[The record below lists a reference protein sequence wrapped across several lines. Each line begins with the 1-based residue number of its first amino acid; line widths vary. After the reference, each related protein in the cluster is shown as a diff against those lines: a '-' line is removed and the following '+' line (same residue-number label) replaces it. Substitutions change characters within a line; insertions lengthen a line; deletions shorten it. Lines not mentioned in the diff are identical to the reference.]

1 MRLDSGGQTA
11 VAAIGLPP
19 WPTLRFGARSGEQ
32 ARRTRGAQVKL
43 GGVDVAVAVVAV
55 ASVGL
60 WVALWLRERR
70 FYELIFSLGASWNS
84 GEFWRAHVCASVH
97 TDRQADNYATCCA
110 VSPFWWRISS
120 HRAAKAKG
128 LLVVPRWPFCDWPTL
143 VGGKAK
149 QSGEAKEE
157 KQ

>member
-1 MRLDSGGQTA
+1 LLLLLLQLLQLVFGLRCGFESDVFTSSFSLSELHGIQENSGG
-11 VAAIGLPP
+11 
-19 WPTLRFGARSGEQ
+19 RMF
-32 ARRTRGAQVKL
+32 
-43 GGVDVAVAVVAV
+43 
-55 ASVGL
+55 
-60 WVALWLRERR
+60 
-70 FYELIFSLGASWNS
+70 
-84 GEFWRAHVCASVH
+84 AHLYTQ

-120 HRAAKAKG
+120 HQAAKAKG